1 MPETKVKEKKVSKH
15 KGLKI
20 CGIIVAVIAVIAIA
34 AAAVIS
40 VMTKHV
46 LDTETDSVPVVG
58 GILVSETVDYQAE
71 SAKGLENN
79 VLMKFMQFVWKCV
92 GISDENAHKDQVPPD
107 NVVKVKDIQY
117 IDDGNAYHRLDILYP
132 DGLGADEKLPVIVDI
147 HGGGWMYGTK
157 DLNEYYCLSLA
168 DRGFVVFN
176 LSYRLVPDVTVNE
189 QIQDIAAALKW
200 INENMANYPC
210 DMENVMLTGD
220 SAGGQLAIYETAL
233 LQSAELRETF
243 DVVDAGLNVTALML
257 TSPVPYMEGG
267 GPLNLY
273 TELLWGKDY
282 KDKATYGYMNL
293 DKIIDYAPNLPPT
306 YLITSSGDTLAHN
319 QTVMAYELLNSKGVV
334 CEIADYG
341 KLDGKKQ
348 PHVFSVL
355 DPYGVA
361 GTTAIDGGID
371 FYRKTIENK

>member
-1 MPETKVKEKKVSKH
+1 MPETKVKEKKTTKH

-20 CGIIVAVIAVIAIA
+20 CAIIFAVIAVIAITA
-34 AAAVIS
+34 AIVIS
-40 VMTKHV
+40 VMTKPV

-71 SAKGLENN
+71 SAEGLENN

-92 GISDENAHKDQVPPD
+92 GLKDETAHKDQVPPE
-107 NVVKVKDIQY
+107 NIVKVKDIPY
-117 IDDGNAYHRLDILYP
+117 IDDGNAYHRLDVLYP

-157 DLNEYYCLSLA
+157 DLNEYYCLSLVN
-168 DRGFVVFN
+168 RGFVVFN

-189 QIQDIAAALKW
+189 QISDIAYALKW
-200 INENMANYPC
+200 ISENMANYPC

-220 SAGGQLAIYETAL
+220 SAGGQLAVYEAAL
-233 LQSAELRETF
+233 LQSPELREAF
-243 DVVDAGLNVTALML
+243 GVVDADLDLTALML
-257 TSPVPYMEGG
+257 TSPVPYMKGS
-267 GPLNLY
+267 GPINLY

-282 KDKATYGYMNL
+282 KDKATYNYMNL
-293 DKIIDYAPNLPPT
+293 DEIINYVPNLPPT
-306 YLITSSGDTLAHN
+306 YLITSSGDSLAHN
-319 QTVMAYELLNSKGVV
+319 QTVKAYELLNSKGIV

-355 DPYGVA
+355 DPYNVA

-371 FYRKTIENK
+371 FYRKAIENK